1 MKLLAWMAAVVG
13 GLVLL
18 AVAVGYLLLPS
29 TATVSREIT
38 IAAPQAEVFAVLN
51 GFERFDQWSPWAG
64 LDPDAIF
71 TLSGPPAGV
80 GARQTWRSDDP
91 AVGSGSQEIILSEPP
106 VRVQMKVEFAGF
118 DAENISTFEIS
129 PEGQATRV
137 TWRYQ
142 TDVGRQL
149 LGRYFL
155 LMLESMLAPQ
165 YEKGLVQLKA
175 MLEQDGTDV
184 P

>member
-1 MKLLAWMAAVVG
+1 MKLLAWMAAIVG

-38 IAAPQAEVFAVLN
+38 IAAPQTEVFAVLD
-51 GFERFDQWSPWAG
+51 GFERFDQWSPWAA
-64 LDPDAIF
+64 LDPDAIS
-71 TLSGPPAGV
+71 TLSGPPTGV
-80 GARQTWRSDDP
+80 GARLAWRSDDP

-106 VRVQMKVEFAGF
+106 VRVQMQVTFAGI
-118 DAENISTFEIS
+118 DADNISTFELS
-129 PEGQATRV
+129 PDGQGTHV

-165 YEKGLVQLKA
+165 YEKGLLQLKA
-175 MLEQDGTDV
+175 MLEQTPPGEL
-184 P
+184 